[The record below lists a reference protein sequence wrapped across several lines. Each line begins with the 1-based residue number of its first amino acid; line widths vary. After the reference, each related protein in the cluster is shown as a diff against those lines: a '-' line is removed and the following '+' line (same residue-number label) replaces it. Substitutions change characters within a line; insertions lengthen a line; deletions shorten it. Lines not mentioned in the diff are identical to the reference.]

1 MALPGW
7 LIKGCTCELRWVIQK
22 TPLNSN
28 GSKLLSLLGDALS
41 YKALGQIAWTSS
53 LCVEALSKKI
63 FRLRPS
69 KKREGKEPGWERID
83 DFWFLGS
90 SHWDLCIC
98 SDFVSW
104 IPRIIS
110 MSLPFPWSQLDV
122 GSSQL
127 WFRICSKSFP
137 IIIHLPDSNRD
148 TNLFQQHYEWNPLFF
163 NENRVCNLPNT
174 VHQHRGK
181 SALSVSDFLEEPYWF
196 LSHTKDLHCLCQAN
210 LLSFPHS

>member
-7 LIKGCTCELRWVIQK
+7 LIKGCTCELRWVLQK

-98 SDFVSW
+98 SYSCILDSQNHFNESPFSLKQVTVGLLAILIQTGFSILPDLCIPPRHKQRHPFVSA
-104 IPRIIS
+104 P
-110 MSLPFPWSQLDV
+110 
-122 GSSQL
+122 L
-127 WFRICSKSFP
+127 WVKHFI
-137 IIIHLPDSNRD
+137 
-148 TNLFQQHYEWNPLFF
+148 
-163 NENRVCNLPNT
+163 
-174 VHQHRGK
+174 
-181 SALSVSDFLEEPYWF
+181 
-196 LSHTKDLHCLCQAN
+196 LCWE
-210 LLSFPHS
+210 